1 MDDAT
6 RSALS
11 RSQVIDL
18 TTTGRRTGE
27 RRRIEIFL
35 HNVNGQL
42 FISGMPFPG
51 RTRSWIYNV
60 AQDPHVTVHL
70 KGETVANIPATAR
83 VVSDPAERRPL
94 IEAAA
99 KTWGRTDIDVM
110 LEHSPLIEVTVED
123 YPRGFRSTR
132 RRVESGARPDP
143 PPPPQG
149 HQSES

>member
-11 RSQVIDL
+11 HSQVIDL

-27 RRRIEIFL
+27 QRRIEIFL
-35 HNVNGQL
+35 HSVDGQL
-42 FISGMPFPG
+42 FITGMPVPG

-60 AQDPHVTVHL
+60 TDDPHVTVHL
-70 KGETVANIPATAR
+70 KDETVADLPATAR
-83 VVSDPAERRPL
+83 VIKDPAERRPL

-110 LEHSPLIEVTVED
+110 LEHSPLMELAVED
-123 YPRGFRSTR
+123 YPSKAPANP
-132 RRVESGARPDP
+132 VES
-143 PPPPQG
+143 
-149 HQSES
+149 